1 MADKLFH
8 CVAIIGAGLIGT
20 SISRALRKTNAAQE
34 LTVFDQNSDAALRA
48 VKVAGFDAAAPD
60 LKGAVNASD
69 LIVIAT
75 PVGAISELCAAV
87 NEHAPSGAII
97 IDVGSVKGAVASA
110 AAALRE
116 DISFVPCH
124 PVAGTEQSGP
134 DAGFAELFDDRWCII
149 TPLNRSDAAYKTAV
163 DKTKSLWERMGAH
176 VEFMDA
182 AHHDLALAVT
192 SHLPHL
198 IAFTL
203 VGAADDVESV
213 AQTEV
218 VKYSAGGFRD
228 FTRIAA
234 SDPIMWRDVFLENR
248 EAVLEVL
255 GRFSEELAVMQRA
268 IRWGDGEALENAFTR
283 GRSLRRAIVD
293 AGQETAKPNFGRDKK
308 GH

>member
-1 MADKLFH
+1 MPDIAFERATI
-8 CVAIIGAGLIGT
+8 VGAGLIGG
-20 SISRALRKTNAAQE
+20 SLARAMRKAGLVDTLVGYDSAPDVAARAKKIGVVDD
-34 LTVFDQNSDAALRA
+34 TVDDF
-48 VKVAGFDAAAPD
+48 AAAVAD
-60 LKGAVNASD
+60 AD
-69 LIVIAT
+69 LIVLAT
-75 PVGAISELCAAV
+75 PAGAIDDLCRHLSK
-87 NEHAPSGAII
+87 HAPAGALI
-97 IDVGSVKGAVASA
+97 IDVGSIKESVVNA
-110 AAALRE
+110 AASLR
-116 DISFVPCH
+116 DDLFFVPCH

-134 DAGFAELFDDRWCII
+134 DAGFAELFDDRWCIL
-149 TPLNRSDAAYKTAV
+149 TPLSRKDDAYKTAV
-163 DKTKSLWERMGAH
+163 KKATALWEAVGAH
-176 VEFMDA
+176 VEVMDA

-213 AQTEV
+213 AQAEV

-234 SDPIMWRDVFLENR
+234 SDPVMWRDVFLHNKD
-248 EAVLEVL
+248 AILEVL

-268 IRWGDGEALENAFTR
+268 IRWGDGDALEKAFAR

>member
-1 MADKLFH
+1 MADHLFNRA
-8 CVAIIGAGLIGT
+8 AIIGAGLIGT
-20 SISRALRKTNAAQE
+20 SVSRAMRKADVAQE
-34 LTVFDQNSDAALRA
+34 MVVFDQHAESAMRA

-60 LKGAVNASD
+60 IAAAIGEAD
-69 LIVIAT
+69 LIVVAT
-75 PVGAISELCAAV
+75 PVGAISEICAAI
-87 NEHAPSGAII
+87 NEYAPAGALI
-97 IDVGSVKGAVASA
+97 IDVGSVKGAVADA
-110 AAALRE
+110 AANLRD
-116 DISFVPCH
+116 DIFFVPCH

-134 DAGFAELFDDRWCII
+134 DAGFAELFEDRWCII
-149 TPLNRSDAAYKTAV
+149 SPLDRDDAPYKTAV
-163 DKTKSLWERMGAH
+163 EKAKAFWERLGAH

-213 AQTEV
+213 AQAEV

-234 SDPIMWRDVFLENR
+234 SDPVMWRDVFVNNR

-268 IRWGDGEALENAFTR
+268 IRWGDADALEKAFTR
-283 GRSLRRAIVD
+283 GRALRHAIVE